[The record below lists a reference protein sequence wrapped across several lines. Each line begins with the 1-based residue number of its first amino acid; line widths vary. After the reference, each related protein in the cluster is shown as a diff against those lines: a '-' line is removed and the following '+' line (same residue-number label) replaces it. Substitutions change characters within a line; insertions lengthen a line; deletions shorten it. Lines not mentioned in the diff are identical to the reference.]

1 MEGLYQALV
10 AVEPTT
16 LVVTILNLFLQ
27 IYLVKRLFLNKLL
40 NILDKRRELVE
51 KELSEAETAKQQAQG
66 EYQAYEDDRAR
77 LRERAGEIL
86 DQANRTAS
94 ARSEEIIHQ
103 AKQQAEQLRVKA
115 SDEIAREKKKAI
127 KEAKDAI
134 SQIALSIA
142 GKVIGRNLDEPAQAR
157 LVDRFIEE
165 LGEGE

>member
-1 MEGLYQALV
+1 MDGLYQALV

-40 NILDKRRELVE
+40 KILDKRRELVE
-51 KELSEAETAKQQAQG
+51 QELSEAETAKQQAQG
-66 EYQAYEDDRAR
+66 ALQAYEDDRAR
-77 LRERAGEIL
+77 IREQAGEIL
-86 DQANRTAS
+86 DQASRRAS
-94 ARSEEIIHQ
+94 ARGEEIIHQ
-103 AKQQAEQLRVKA
+103 ARQQAEQLRVKA

-127 KEAKDAI
+127 QDAKDAI
-134 SQIALSIA
+134 SQIALTIA
-142 GKVIGRNLDEPAQAR
+142 GKVIGRSLDEPAQAR